1 MKRFFILLPLLLG
14 VAAQDT
20 KTVDSV
26 VESVLKEGKENS
38 QVMTHLDHLTNK
50 IGPRLTSSDNL
61 TKACEWAKAQF
72 ESWGLKAK
80 LEEWGTFPVGFNRG
94 KQLGK
99 MIEPEEKVLHPQC
112 MSWTAGTKGEV
123 VANAILA
130 PPEADVE
137 KSKDSLKGAWV
148 LIDYRP
154 GEAVTKIFD
163 EAGIAGFVRGSREE
177 LVITSGNSR
186 ISWDK
191 LPTRVT
197 VHLPAAEYKSIA
209 DPLKAG
215 KQVKLAF
222 NIEAEFKQGPVKQ
235 YNVIADIPG
244 TEKPDEFVIVG
255 GHIDSWDGATGTTD
269 NGTGTST
276 TMEAARL
283 LAKAGAKPKR
293 TIRFILWGGEEQGLH
308 GSRGYV
314 RDHKDEMP
322 KISAVLV
329 HDGGTNYV
337 AGISATK
344 PMVPLFEKVFAPIKD
359 LNKDMPFT
367 IQEVNGL
374 RSGSSDHDSY
384 LAAGVPG
391 FFWHQRGKA
400 VYRRTHH
407 TQYDT
412 FDAAIPEYQK
422 HSSMVIAVGAY
433 GIANLDALL
442 PRDGM
447 RAPGG
452 DHPRAGGRRLGIT
465 PDENMTVTDVMPDG
479 VAAKA
484 GVKVGDKI
492 VKVGGKA
499 VSDPESLRTAMREGP
514 AETTIT
520 VLREGKEVE
529 LKAKFDR

>member
-1 MKRFFILLPLLLG
+1 MKRLLALLPLLL
-14 VAAQDT
+14 VIAAQDT
-20 KTVDSV
+20 RTADSV
-26 VESVLKEGKENS
+26 VDLVLKEGKENS

-94 KQLGK
+94 KQLGR
-99 MIEPEEKVLHPQC
+99 MVEPEEKVLHPQA

-130 PPEADVE
+130 PPEAELE
-137 KSKDSLKGAWV
+137 KAKESLKGAWV

-154 GEAVTKIFD
+154 SEAASKILD
-163 EAGIAGFVRGSREE
+163 EAGIAGLVRGTREE
-177 LVITSGNSR
+177 LVVTSGNSR

-197 VHLPAAEYKSIA
+197 IHLNAAEYKSIL

-215 KQVKLAF
+215 KKVALAF

-293 TIRFILWGGEEQGLH
+293 TIRFILWGGEEQGLL

-322 KISAVLV
+322 KVSAVLV

-337 AGISATK
+337 AGISATP

-391 FFWHQRGKA
+391 FFWHQRGRA

-412 FDAAIPEYQK
+412 YDAAIPEYQK
-422 HSSMVIAVGAY
+422 HSAMVIAVGAW
-433 GIANLDALL
+433 GISNLDTLL
-442 PRDGM
+442 PREGL
-447 RAPGG
+447 RAAGG
-452 DHPRAGGRRLGIT
+452 NQPRMGGRRLGIT
-465 PDENMTVTDVMPDG
+465 PDEDLTIADISPDS
-479 VAAKA
+479 VAEKA
-484 GVKVGDKI
+484 GLKVGDKI
-492 VKVGGKA
+492 VKWGGKA
-499 VSDPESLRTAMREGP
+499 VGDLEAMRAAMRDGP
-514 AETTIT
+514 AEVKIT
-520 VLREGKEVE
+520 VIRQGKEVE
-529 LKAKFDR
+529 VTAKFDR